1 MFIGPVFHRELVT
14 APRRPRLY
22 LLRTA
27 YVGGLLVLMFTAWLV
42 LTGTHEVRNVS
53 DFARFGSTVF
63 QLLTVVQ
70 LALAV
75 FFSALFTAAAVS
87 QEKDRK
93 TLILLLLTQRL
104 R

>member
-1 MFIGPVFHRELVT
+1 M
-14 APRRPRLY
+14 
-22 LLRTA
+22 LRTA

-63 QLLTVVQ
+63 QLLTIVQ

-75 FFSALFTAAAVS
+75 FFSIYWGIATNYTLAALCYAVAGVALWRLSRLSEGASSGAA
-87 QEKDRK
+87 
-93 TLILLLLTQRL
+93 
-104 R
+104 